1 MTLRLLLRTPL
12 VVFCLIYAFTSPF
25 PIGRESAASP
35 VYIAVEPFGWV
46 PYPVQSQGLRVGIAA
61 ASDGTGQD
69 AYEAAYSTAKTKV
82 LMANVE
88 FSEMMFTRQFALWSS
103 DLVYWAPAIGQ
114 RSVKL
119 SYSVFVDDS
128 TESLAV
134 DESSTMLAA
143 GLTCGVKSALASGFL
158 IGAELFGVSSAVMR
172 LSQRG
177 EFPGNAREFED
188 NPNDYPI
195 VEQAIG
201 TNYRL
206 MRLYLGYVF

>member
-1 MTLRLLLRTPL
+1 MVLPKAEVSRMPK
-12 VVFCLIYAFTSPF
+12 
-25 PIGRESAASP
+25 
-35 VYIAVEPFGWV
+35 
-46 PYPVQSQGLRVGIAA
+46 
-61 ASDGTGQD
+61 
-69 AYEAAYSTAKTKV
+69 AAYSTAKTKI
-82 LMANVE
+82 LMAEVE
-88 FSEMMFTRQFALWSS
+88 FSEMMFARQFALWSS

-134 DESSTMLAA
+134 DETSTILVAA
-143 GLTCGVKSALASGFL
+143 FSCGVKSPLASGLL

-172 LSQRG
+172 LSQSG
-177 EFPGNAREFED
+177 EFPATAREFED

-195 VEQAIG
+195 VEQAMG